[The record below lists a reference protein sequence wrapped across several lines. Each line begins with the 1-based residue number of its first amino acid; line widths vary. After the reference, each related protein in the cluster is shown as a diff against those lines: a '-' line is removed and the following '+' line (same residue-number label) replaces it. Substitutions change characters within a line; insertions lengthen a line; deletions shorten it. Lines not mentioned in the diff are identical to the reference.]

1 MRDSNASAGR
11 ASTRGPEGWVPVGGG
26 VCLLVGAWLLGA
38 CIVLSGCS
46 PFGELLPNGISENP
60 AALVPSSPTDAFAP
74 ADDLVAARSPLY
86 VESDHEAG
94 FLIGRLSG
102 GGDYDLYELGPSL
115 SGDRW
120 SVTNRSLLT
129 GGQFV
134 LAVFDENLDLL
145 ARSASDLIPA
155 LTVVLRHDCATVYIG
170 VATKLG
176 GLGGS
181 YNFHVS
187 RTIGDEV
194 PAPQPQGV
202 WLNFTGVSNLS
213 INKYDGL
220 SFGPFSGSMVG
231 EQFADATDE
240 IKQLIVDTLLDNCAD
255 YNVTIL
261 TSDTT
266 TQPPEPYTTIYFGG
280 RGDAQLGVADGVDGY
295 NADPRQNAVV
305 FVEALSEYENMAL
318 TVPRLGTM
326 IGNIA
331 SHELGHLLGLHHV
344 RDGDNVMNRAD
355 GSTVWDMVAPQ
366 HFARAD
372 LDPHVF
378 PVGQLNAPRLLEETV
393 GLRSE

>member
-1 MRDSNASAGR
+1 VRDSNASAGR
-11 ASTRGPEGWVPVGGG
+11 AFTRGPEGWVPARVGLR
-26 VCLLVGAWLLGA
+26 LLAGTWLLGA
-38 CIVLSGCS
+38 GVLLSSCFPLGGL
-46 PFGELLPNGISENP
+46 PIGEMVENS
-60 AALVPSSPTDAFAP
+60 AALVPSSPTDASAP
-74 ADDLVAARSPLY
+74 ADDLVAARGSFDA
-86 VESDHEAG
+86 ESDHQAG

-134 LAVFDENLDLL
+134 LALFDENLDLL
-145 ARSASDLIPA
+145 ARSASAIPS
-155 LTVVLRHDCATVYIG
+155 LTVILRHDCATVYIG

-181 YNFHVS
+181 YNFYVS
-187 RTIGDEV
+187 RTIGGQV
-194 PAPQPQGV
+194 PAPQPQRV

-240 IKQLIVDTLLDNCAD
+240 IKQLIVDTLLDNYAD

-266 TQPPEPYTTIYFGG
+266 TQPPEPYTTIHFGG
-280 RGDAQLGVADGVDGY
+280 RGDAQLGVADNVDGY

-305 FVEALSEYENMAL
+305 FVEALAEYENMAL

-344 RDGDNVMNRAD
+344 QDGHHVMNRAES
-355 GSTVWDMVAPQ
+355 GTIWDMTAPQ
-366 HFARAD
+366 HFDLAE
-372 LDPHVF
+372 LDPDVF

-393 GLRSE
+393 GRRGE